1 VSRPGA
7 GGRPG
12 SDPRGRLVTQPVSTA
27 GRPQLHETDAPVVLG
42 LDLAGVA
49 VAVGHAVNGVTVCDA
64 VAAMADLNGD
74 GGWAATGESGS
85 EDGYALAQQ
94 FLTARKPPSLSF
106 RDAA

>member
-1 VSRPGA
+1 
-7 GGRPG
+7 
-12 SDPRGRLVTQPVSTA
+12 
-27 GRPQLHETDAPVVLG
+27 
-42 LDLAGVA
+42 
-49 VAVGHAVNGVTVCDA
+49 
-64 VAAMADLNGD
+64 MADLNGD

>member
-1 VSRPGA
+1 
-7 GGRPG
+7 
-12 SDPRGRLVTQPVSTA
+12 
-27 GRPQLHETDAPVVLG
+27 
-42 LDLAGVA
+42 
-49 VAVGHAVNGVTVCDA
+49 VNGVAVCDA

-106 RDAA
+106 RDAEALPMAFLSAFAGRTGLCCLPHPRPTRVRLRRRKT